1 MLNVPEEELRRLCG
15 RWGIQRLSLFGS
27 VLRGE
32 SGPESDLDLLVE
44 FEAGAQITL
53 LDFVNIRGE
62 LGRLFDR
69 RIDLISKRGLKNSG
83 NALRREE
90 ILSTARTIYE
100 KA

>member
-32 SGPESDLDLLVE
+32 SGPGSDVDLLVE
-44 FEAGAQITL
+44 FEAGARITL
-53 LDFVNIRGE
+53 LDFVNIRDE
-62 LGRLFDR
+62 LAGIFKK
-69 RIDLISKRGLKNSG
+69 RIDLVSERGLKNSG
-83 NALRREE
+83 NLTRREE